1 MNTLAEFETKVIQW
15 AEDRGILKNS
25 TLAAQCLKLGSE
37 FGELCDNIAKGKDI
51 KDDLGDMQVV
61 IAILAK
67 LHGTTLT
74 ECADVAWNDIKD
86 RKGFLNAKGVFIKD
100 TDKSYKQAVLDFE
113 EAKEP
118 LIADIT
124 ISYIPIPETY
134 IEVYRVKCLLDD
146 GTIDGFKFEPYAS
159 IEALTETTKCI
170 SMTMKQYTTYLS
182 KHGAVS

>member
-1 MNTLAEFETKVIQW
+1 MNTLVEFETKVLQW

-61 IAILAK
+61 ITILAK

-118 LIADIT
+118 VIVDIEWASLPMPYNTMYRIACSLGNDDIDIIEFTPYTNTPTIADL
-124 ISYIPIPETY
+124 S
-134 IEVYRVKCLLDD
+134 
-146 GTIDGFKFEPYAS
+146 
-159 IEALTETTKCI
+159 KCI
-170 SMTMKQYTTYLS
+170 GLTLKQYATHLS
-182 KHGAVS
+182 KFGEVR